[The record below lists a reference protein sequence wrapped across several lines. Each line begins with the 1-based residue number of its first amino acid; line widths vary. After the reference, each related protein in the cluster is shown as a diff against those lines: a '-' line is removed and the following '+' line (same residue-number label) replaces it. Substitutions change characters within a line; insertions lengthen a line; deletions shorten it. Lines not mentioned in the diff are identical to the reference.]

1 MARSYSECFRI
12 YGENKSFEWQQLAD
26 EDPVLY
32 TRTGALEKVDILT
45 DENEES
51 SRGGEIREERIQIP
65 DYAHLLPKEIAMFTQ
80 NTVYNNEN
88 THLSF
93 TQGGGHGGSHPHLV
107 HEFVRSILEERTP
120 IMDDIM
126 GAYWT
131 GTGICAHE
139 SAMRD
144 GKVISIPAFEKV
156 E

>member
-1 MARSYSECFRI
+1 M
-12 YGENKSFEWQQLAD
+12 
-26 EDPVLY
+26 
-32 TRTGALEKVDILT
+32 DILT

-51 SRGGEIREERIQIP
+51 SRGGEIKEERIEIP
-65 DYAHLLPKEIAMFTQ
+65 DYAHLLPKEIAAFTR

-107 HEFVRSILEERTP
+107 HEFVRSILEERP
-120 IMDDIM
+120 PVMDDIM

-139 SAMRD
+139 SAMQD